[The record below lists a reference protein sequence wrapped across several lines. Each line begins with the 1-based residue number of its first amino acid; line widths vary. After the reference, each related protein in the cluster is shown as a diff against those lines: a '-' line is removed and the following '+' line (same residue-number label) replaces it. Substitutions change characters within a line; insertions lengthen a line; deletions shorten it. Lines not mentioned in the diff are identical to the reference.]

1 MDFSLFG
8 SKLLH
13 LHDILFKKKTTK
25 KQTEHIGCKMAA
37 CLSHTFHSAKMAAAA
52 KKNTAETAKIPCCW
66 HTWLPTV

>member
-13 LHDILFKKKTTK
+13 LRDILFKEKKKTKT

-37 CLSHTFHSAKMAAAA
+37 CLSHTFHSAKMATAA
-52 KKNTAETAKIPCCW
+52 KKYCW
-66 HTWLPTV
+66 NC